1 VFKINKSILVDTTV
15 EKVFAFLEDPSLLPE
30 VWPSMVEVHDVQKKP
45 EGGTIFSWVYKM
57 GGIKIKGQSD
67 TTTFEKNK
75 RVITESKIGIQSK
88 FDWVLEK
95 EDGKTKVQL
104 AVEYTIPGQVLGK
117 MAEPVLKKINAHE
130 ADVMLKN
137 MKVKLEG

>member
-1 VFKINKSILVDTTV
+1 MFKINKSILIDVPVD
-15 EKVFAFLEDPSLLPE
+15 KVFGFLEDPSLLPE
-30 VWPSMVEVHDVQKKP
+30 VWPSMVEIHDVQKKP

-75 RVITESKIGIQSK
+75 HLITESKVGIQSK
-88 FDWVLEK
+88 FDWILEK
-95 EDGKTKVQL
+95 EDDKTKVQL
-104 AVEYTIPGQVLGK
+104 VVEYAIPGQVLGK
-117 MAEPVLKKINAHE
+117 MAEPVLKKINTHE